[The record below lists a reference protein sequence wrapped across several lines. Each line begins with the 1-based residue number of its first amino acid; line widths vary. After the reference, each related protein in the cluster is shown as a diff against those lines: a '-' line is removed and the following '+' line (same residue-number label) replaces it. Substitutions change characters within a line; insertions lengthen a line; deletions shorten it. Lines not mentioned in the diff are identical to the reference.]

1 MRKRRPKNAQRH
13 DAATEPARRR
23 RAAAA
28 AAAAAA
34 EAASRKRAWGCCS
47 AAAAEDDGGVVV
59 CVANHRRSEL
69 PFTNRRNNAGAYGT
83 AARLYVST
91 PMPLCDRRH
100 ILGPAT

>member
-1 MRKRRPKNAQRH
+1 MPSATMQLRSRLAGAGQQQKRY
-13 DAATEPARRR
+13 
-23 RAAAA
+23 RAN
-28 AAAAAA
+28 
-34 EAASRKRAWGCCS
+34 GLGV

-69 PFTNRRNNAGAYGT
+69 PFTNRHNNVGAYGT

-100 ILGPAT
+100 HFGRCDVWPGMRRRITA